1 MYSPQEI
8 IDDLNKSVEGIS
20 DDDLRFFPLKEMK
33 EKLQL
38 MVENSSQC
46 ESCKMLL
53 RQTPEVFPLI
63 KGAIA
68 SPGNDRKRVDTFL
81 LDLRKHQKS
90 EHGFLD
96 KDHYKKRY
104 SLLGYVVVTLLALSV
119 TIFWGWPDKG
129 IISLSIGCIGFG
141 GGYIVGVK
149 KDRKRL
155 IQQKEWKSEK

>member
-68 SPGNDRKRVDTFL
+68 SPGKDRKRVDAFL

-90 EHGFLD
+90 VHGLLD
-96 KDHYKKRY
+96 KDHYKKLY

-119 TIFWGWPDKG
+119 TLLWGLPEKG

-155 IQQKEWKSEK
+155 IQHKEWKSEK